1 MDRQLPGSAVHH
13 HLCVGWAELMTSL
26 SRGRTMMSYKNV
38 FFFSKIL
45 HIFSAKLGSIVWRRP
60 SPDEKIWKI
69 DEKNCARCAKMTEKF
84 SKTPRF
90 SSNFCMIP
98 HSSFENP
105 PVLTYP
111 RLSSRG
117 HIMEHR
123 YRFGRRSPGL
133 PSPSL
138 HTPVCCWSV

>member
-1 MDRQLPGSAVHH
+1 MILGRILTTKRQQKSIFFV
-13 HLCVGWAELMTSL
+13 
-26 SRGRTMMSYKNV
+26 K
-38 FFFSKIL
+38 FFF
-45 HIFSAKLGSIVWRRP
+45 IFSPGSIVWRRP
-60 SPDEKIWKI
+60 SPDEKIWQKN
-69 DEKNCARCAKMTEKF
+69 EKNCARCAKMTEKF